1 MLHRLQQR
9 QPRLELQRQRL
20 SQCHPKLLLEQE
32 RSRLKQRLQ
41 LLEALS
47 PQRLLRRG
55 FSLVRK
61 ADGSLLRSVSQ
72 SQKGNALRLEL
83 VDGKIEA
90 VVEQVS
96 AQP

>member
-1 MLHRLQQR
+1 M
-9 QPRLELQRQRL
+9 
-20 SQCHPKLLLEQE
+20 
-32 RSRLKQRLQ
+32 Q

-72 SQKGNALRLEL
+72 SKKGESLRLEL

>member
-1 MLHRLQQR
+1 M
-9 QPRLELQRQRL
+9 
-20 SQCHPKLLLEQE
+20 
-32 RSRLKQRLQ
+32 
-41 LLEALS
+41 
-47 PQRLLRRG
+47 
-55 FSLVRK
+55 RK

-72 SQKGNALRLEL
+72 SQQGDALRLEL